1 MGEKHM
7 LPGKSSCKLLAA
19 VLALALGASAWAR
32 ETLTATGTYFVSTGG
47 SDSNDCLT
55 AGTACRTKQYVSN
68 LIQSTLDLACNKV
81 IVQSLPGT
89 YTDPLS
95 VTGPYMGACARKAVQ
110 FLGDT
115 GGAYTN
121 VTQSVTDANAF
132 QVNDGASIFIEGFYC
147 LATGNGLFTGFCLL
161 ANGGRINFG
170 QMNFGQTNGAHI
182 DARGE
187 FSFFQHISFPF
198 VDSLGGPLPPDA
210 RGKPIIPP
218 RKPRVV
224 HRHPLSR
231 FLP

>member
-1 MGEKHM
+1 M
-7 LPGKSSCKLLAA
+7 
-19 VLALALGASAWAR
+19 
-32 ETLTATGTYFVSTGG
+32 
-47 SDSNDCLT
+47 
-55 AGTACRTKQYVSN
+55 ACS
-68 LIQSTLDLACNKV
+68 KV

-170 QMNFGQTNGAHI
+170 QMNFRQTNGAHI

-187 FSFFQHISFPF
+187 FSLLPFLSFLD
-198 VDSLGGPLPPDA
+198 V
-210 RGKPIIPP
+210 
-218 RKPRVV
+218 
-224 HRHPLSR
+224 LSR
-231 FLP
+231 AASIHPILQNQAALAPYHTP